1 MEGETEGLYPRL
13 HLTLMLI
20 LARIIDNFNGNRHHQ
35 FVLKAVDVA
44 MQAAGLLDRFDRG
57 SGFEP
62 RIPVGDRI

>member
-1 MEGETEGLYPRL
+1 
-13 HLTLMLI
+13 MLI